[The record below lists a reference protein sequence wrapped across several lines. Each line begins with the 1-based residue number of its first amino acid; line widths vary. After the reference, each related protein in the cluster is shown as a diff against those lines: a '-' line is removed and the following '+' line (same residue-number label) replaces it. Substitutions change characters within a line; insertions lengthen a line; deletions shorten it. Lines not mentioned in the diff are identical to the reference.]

1 MRIGRR
7 HTGPLDPQDLRSELH
22 EILQDCAPTGQP
34 VCGPTCLRRSA
45 QGSTQD
51 CSRHCPGIPRALSS
65 DPDNFPLETRIAP
78 LVFEL
83 KRLKVIEP
91 CWSCEGHNG
100 TDGQLWKI
108 PQVWF
113 YCQSVVYLRVLA
125 DSLKR
130 LYLEKKLATPWH
142 VVITFSD
149 QDNVDTTFS
158 LEPSLDQ
165 NRPNLTTIQ
174 RDIDTIAEHL
184 HDMVIAVADRLSA
197 VTR

>member
-7 HTGPLDPQDLRSELH
+7 HTGHFDPQDLRSELH
-22 EILQDCAPTGQP
+22 EILQDCEPAGQP
-34 VCGPTCLRRSA
+34 VCGPACLH
-45 QGSTQD
+45 QGTRE
-51 CSRHCPGIPRALSS
+51 CSRHCPDIPQALSS
-65 DPDNFPLETRIAP
+65 DPENFPLETRIAP

-83 KRLKVIEP
+83 KRLKVFEP
-91 CWSCEGHNG
+91 CWSCEGHDG
-100 TDGQLWKI
+100 TDGKLWKI
-108 PQVWF
+108 PRIWF
-113 YCQSVVYLRVLA
+113 YCQSVVHLRVLA
-125 DSLKR
+125 DSVKR

-165 NRPNLTTIQ
+165 NRPDLTTIQ

-184 HDMVIAVADRLSA
+184 HDMVIAEADRLSVVA
-197 VTR
+197 R